1 MRQVIANLIANA
13 IEALDSLGRNEK
25 TIWIET
31 KYDERGWYR
40 LCVTDNGAGVRPEQ
54 ATKLFSLFASSKSS
68 GTGIG
73 LWLSHY
79 IAERHQ
85 GSLSFENLPN
95 HGGVTFIMT
104 IPPGEKSVGG

>member
-1 MRQVIANLIANA
+1 MIH
-13 IEALDSLGRNEK
+13 IESIYVEKGR
-25 TIWIET
+25 
-31 KYDERGWYR
+31 YQ
-40 LCVTDNGAGVRPEQ
+40 LCITDNGLGIRPEQ
-54 ATKLFSLFASSKSS
+54 ADKLFSLFASSKSS

-85 GSLSFENLPN
+85 GSLTFENLPN
-95 HGGVTFIMT
+95 HGGVTFSLD